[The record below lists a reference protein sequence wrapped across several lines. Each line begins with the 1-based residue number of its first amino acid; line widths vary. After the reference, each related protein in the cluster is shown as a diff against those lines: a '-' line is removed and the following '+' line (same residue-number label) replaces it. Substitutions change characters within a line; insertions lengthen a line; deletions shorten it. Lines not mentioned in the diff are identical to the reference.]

1 MSPQVEQDTGPAP
14 RHGGARVSEEQAT
27 PTGRTRRA
35 LLVAVP
41 VLAVAGVLTW
51 RSRGDRDDLAASVTN
66 EAAIAE
72 FAPASRSAP
81 LALAGPALEEGAAQV
96 DVAEHRGSVVV
107 VNLWGSWCAPCRAEA
122 PMLQKNATTYAEQGV
137 TFVGVNVSDSPA
149 AARAFERTYAITYP
163 SIDDSVQQRAFLAL
177 REYVPSSAV
186 PSTLVLDREG
196 RVAARVIGQ
205 ISDSTLRAL
214 LDGVL
219 AETTGA
225 L

>member
-1 MSPQVEQDTGPAP
+1 VSPQDEHDTASAL
-14 RHGGARVSEEQAT
+14 RHGSGHMSAEQAT

-51 RSRGDRDDLAASVTN
+51 RSVGDRDDLAAETTN

-72 FAPASRSAP
+72 FAPASRSTP

-96 DVAEHRGSVVV
+96 DVAGYRGSVVV
-107 VNLWGSWCAPCRAEA
+107 LNLWGSWCAPCRAEA
-122 PMLQKNATTYAEQGV
+122 PMLQQNATTYAEQGV
-137 TFVGVNVSDSPA
+137 AFIGVNVSDSPP

-205 ISDSTLRAL
+205 INDSTLRAL
-214 LDGVL
+214 LDAVL
-219 AETTGA
+219 AETTVA
-225 L
+225 P